1 MAEFDIEQMLQ
12 DPEQARKAQEMLAEI
27 DRRLEESRINYRFAW
42 QMLGEETSLPTR
54 DVLSLVIA
62 NTYSELLKYWDHD
75 DYYLPLMFAVL
86 TVREVTKDDR

>member
-1 MAEFDIEQMLQ
+1 MAEFNIDQLLG
-12 DPEQARKAQEMLAEI
+12 DPDAVENAKRMLAEI

-42 QMLGEETSLPTR
+42 QMLGEETSLPTS
-54 DVLSLVIA
+54 DVLTLVIA

-86 TVREVTKDDR
+86 TVREVTKDDK

>member
-1 MAEFDIEQMLQ
+1 MAEFDIDQMLG
-12 DPEQARKAQEMLAEI
+12 DPDAFERAKAMLAEI

-42 QMLGEETSLPTR
+42 QMLGEETSLPTS
-54 DVLSLVIA
+54 DVLTLVIA

-86 TVREVTKDDR
+86 TVREVTKDDK